1 MHHRLRA
8 CSGFIRSAQ
17 DPDIRGWMATGI
29 RQTIVMFGMPA
40 TTLGLRMKAPRGLAR
55 VMKDSSFMR
64 AIGRE
69 MTAGMTMIIAGI
81 GTVGIGTITGT
92 TTGMATAKA
101 KGDRALLPHV
111 RWTDHI
117 WPNDQVWSARL
128 DPSNAPLRELA
139 LSPPYPG

>member
-17 DPDIRGWMATGI
+17 DPDIHGWMATGI
-29 RQTIVMFGMPA
+29 RQTIVTFGMPDTIRGLR
-40 TTLGLRMKAPRGLAR
+40 TTVQLGLALAMKG
-55 VMKDSSFMR
+55 SSFMR

-92 TTGMATAKA
+92 TTVMAKA
-101 KGDRALLPHV
+101 RGDRAQLLTSAGLTISGQMTRYGRLVFVKFCAKIVFV
-111 RWTDHI
+111 RFLAHI
-117 WPNDQVWSARL
+117 P
-128 DPSNAPLRELA
+128 
-139 LSPPYPG
+139 

>member
-1 MHHRLRA
+1 
-8 CSGFIRSAQ
+8 
-17 DPDIRGWMATGI
+17 MAIGI
-29 RQTIVMFGMPA
+29 RQTIVMFGMPV
-40 TTLGLRMKAPRGLAR
+40 TTPGLHMKEPRGLAR

-64 AIGRE
+64 VIGRA
-69 MTAGMTMIIAGI
+69 TTVGMTMIIAGI
-81 GTVGIGTITGT
+81 GTSGTGTITGT
-92 TTGMATAKA
+92 TTVMGTAKVT
-101 KGDRALLPHV
+101 GDRAPLAHV